1 MYYKVTDEPNLVRDS
16 NSKAILNVNTE
27 ALNKYKRE
35 KEEKL
40 KIKKAI
46 DGYEILKEELQSTK
60 NDLSEIKQMLM
71 QLMEKK

>member
-1 MYYKVTDEPNLVRDS
+1 MYYKVTDEPDLVRDS
-16 NSKAILNVNTE
+16 NSKAILNVNKE
-27 ALNKYKRE
+27 ALDKYKKE

-40 KIKKAI
+40 KIRKML
-46 DGYEILKEELQSTK
+46 DGYENLKEEIKSTK

>member
-16 NSKAILNVNTE
+16 KSKAILNVNSE

-40 KIKKAI
+40 KIKQAV
-46 DGYEILKEELQSTK
+46 DGYEILKEELQATK
-60 NDLSEIKQMLM
+60 NDISEIKQMLM
-71 QLMEKK
+71 QLMEKR

>member
-16 NSKAILNVNTE
+16 KSKAILNVNSE

-35 KEEKL
+35 KEEKI
-40 KIKKAI
+40 KIKQAI
-46 DGYEILKEELQSTK
+46 DGYQTLKEELQATK
-60 NDLSEIKQMLM
+60 NDISEIKQMLM